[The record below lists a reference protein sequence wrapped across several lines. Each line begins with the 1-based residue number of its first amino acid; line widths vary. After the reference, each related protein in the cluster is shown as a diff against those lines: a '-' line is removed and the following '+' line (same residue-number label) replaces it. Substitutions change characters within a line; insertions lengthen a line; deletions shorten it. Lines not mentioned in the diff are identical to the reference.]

1 MLIDPSDLEGLDL
14 DPAILEQVEEELRI
28 LERTENITKCLSA
41 DNLKSRA
48 TEAQDSIFKA
58 KQTASA
64 RYYYILGGN
73 QCLLKGT
80 LVMTA
85 KGPKP
90 IEDIQVGDYVYSEFR
105 EPIKVLKTYR
115 NGLKPVRKLTSRGVT
130 YAVCTSNHQWL
141 TQTYSRKTGKL
152 LNQSVRTSSALEA
165 QDSVVRNT
173 LMAPLGDVRE
183 DHAYAIA
190 AFLGD
195 GCSRTNSANR
205 LYISSQDK
213 EVPEKVAKILNTK
226 CVPNPHNYTW
236 AIHTGHCNYYE
247 EWCKDRYAHEKTCD
261 LDIIKSW
268 DRHSLLN
275 FVAGLLDTDGT
286 VYPNND
292 HISLG
297 LGMQAK
303 PVIDAFAYAVLAL
316 WQIQLHRGEDTRS
329 KYKNGNLHIAY
340 TRDSRNVQYILEELD
355 SFMVT
360 TSRKWKSEYVNIGRK
375 RTREGVVHLKYD
387 TEEFLGE
394 TYDIHVQSPTNLYCL
409 ANGLVTHNSGKTS
422 VNVRELV
429 WMIEETH
436 PYWKKFNS
444 LECNCGNKNI
454 TKFGHETVPTY
465 SCKECGNSWKD
476 WGTNPINFILC
487 GENRTNIILN
497 LWTRIEPL
505 LLEPEKWKKL
515 MIGSVHAGFQHR
527 ETKNS
532 LLFFPHGQGEEKT
545 RKAVQGFTYHG
556 AFLDELPGP
565 AVIEELQRRVDAQM
579 GFFQAAFT
587 MKTINHD
594 TLRFMNGQVKSGAAL
609 IFKLSKLDNPVN
621 AGRRE
626 EEMAKLA
633 GLPKS
638 KQDQILYGDVEA
650 SSEKIFQYLYEDV
663 AITELPS
670 HYSPMTWEHYEWID
684 PADTHKACWSLFAQ
698 DPQTDNWY
706 WVRCE
711 IIENIKSPKALC
723 LECMKFATNYNITFR
738 GADDHKWFISTMK
751 EEFGLIYKVPK
762 GKRRGRFVKAKVDMI
777 KFAQTFLDSNRFQI
791 LDKLEGVFGELSD
804 FRWKNED
811 KGDIVNPHRFHRL
824 DTFIYFVDGLPK
836 HVKEEMEISG
846 PITEAER
853 RRRIKEYNRNKTLA
867 KDHSPNPRKQFVFL
881 KGLTS
886 RLGKANILGQSRRRR
901 R

>member
-1 MLIDPSDLEGLDL
+1 MIDLSDLEGLDL

-28 LERTENITKCLSA
+28 MERTENITQCLSA
-41 DNLKSRA
+41 DNLKSRPTA
-48 TEAQDSIFKA
+48 AQADIFKA

-73 QCLLKGT
+73 Q
-80 LVMTA
+80 
-85 KGPKP
+85 
-90 IEDIQVGDYVYSEFR
+90 
-105 EPIKVLKTYR
+105 
-115 NGLKPVRKLTSRGVT
+115 
-130 YAVCTSNHQWL
+130 
-141 TQTYSRKTGKL
+141 
-152 LNQSVRTSSALEA
+152 
-165 QDSVVRNT
+165 
-173 LMAPLGDVRE
+173 
-183 DHAYAIA
+183 
-190 AFLGD
+190 
-195 GCSRTNSANR
+195 
-205 LYISSQDK
+205 
-213 EVPEKVAKILNTK
+213 
-226 CVPNPHNYTW
+226 
-236 AIHTGHCNYYE
+236 
-247 EWCKDRYAHEKTCD
+247 
-261 LDIIKSW
+261 
-268 DRHSLLN
+268 
-275 FVAGLLDTDGT
+275 
-286 VYPNND
+286 
-292 HISLG
+292 
-297 LGMQAK
+297 
-303 PVIDAFAYAVLAL
+303 
-316 WQIQLHRGEDTRS
+316 
-329 KYKNGNLHIAY
+329 
-340 TRDSRNVQYILEELD
+340 
-355 SFMVT
+355 
-360 TSRKWKSEYVNIGRK
+360 
-375 RTREGVVHLKYD
+375 
-387 TEEFLGE
+387 
-394 TYDIHVQSPTNLYCL
+394 
-409 ANGLVTHNSGKTS
+409 SGKTS

-444 LECNCGNKNI
+444 RECNCGNKDI

-465 SCKECGNSWKD
+465 SCKVCGNSWKD

-515 MIGSVHAGFQHR
+515 MIGSVHAGYQHR

-594 TLRFMNGQVKSGAAL
+594 TLRFMNGQVKAGAAL

-621 AGRRE
+621 AGRYE

-650 SSEKIFQYLYEDV
+650 TSEKIFQYIYEELAVD
-663 AITELPS
+663 ELPP
-670 HYSPMTWEHYEWID
+670 HYSQTTWEHYEWID
-684 PADTHKACWSLFAQ
+684 PADTHKACWSLFAR

-706 WVRCE
+706 WVRCK
-711 IIENIKSPKALC
+711 IIENIKSPRALC
-723 LECMKFATNYNITFR
+723 LECMQLATNYHIVFR

-777 KFAQTFLDSNRFQI
+777 KFAQTFLDSGRLKINNK
-791 LDKLEGVFGELSD
+791 LDGVFGELSD
-804 FRWKNED
+804 YRWKDED
-811 KGDIVNPHRFHRL
+811 KGEIVNPHRFHRL

-836 HVKEEMEISG
+836 NVKEEMELTG
-846 PITEAER
+846 PVTEADR

-867 KDHSPNPRKQFVFL
+867 KDSSPTPRKQFVFL
-881 KGLTS
+881 KGLTN
-886 RLGKANILGQSRRRR
+886 RLGKANLLGQSRRRR
-901 R
+901 